1 MDHTVIPL
9 LADAGV
15 PMIFLTFPAMV
26 ILLLP
31 IIILEAQLF
40 RRWLGIQAWTA
51 IKTSAL
57 TNIAST
63 LVGLPVAW
71 AVMLCLEFSAGWA
84 IVKIAV
90 LGRIVEKWH
99 SPIAAVVN
107 TILSAAWLVPDEK
120 NLYWMVP
127 VAVLVLMIPTFYL
140 SVWIE
145 AFIVDHMV
153 SMPEGDPTNLTRTSV
168 RRAVRDANLVS
179 YSLLTG
185 GTVAWLLISLLKRPR

>member
-1 MDHTVIPL
+1 MDQIPIPV

-31 IIILEAQLF
+31 IIILEAWLY
-40 RRWLGIQAWTA
+40 RRWLDLETWRAT
-51 IKTSAL
+51 KSSAL
-57 TNIAST
+57 ANLAST
-63 LVGLPVAW
+63 LVGVPAAW
-71 AVMLCLEFSAGWA
+71 AVMFGVEFCAGFGIA
-84 IVKIAV
+84 KIPALNRMV
-90 LGRIVEKWH
+90 DKWH
-99 SPIAAVVN
+99 SPMAAVVN

-120 NLYWMVP
+120 SLYWMLP

-145 AFIVDHMV
+145 AFVVDYMV
-153 SMPEGDPTNLTRTSV
+153 SVPEDDASNLTTARV
-168 RRAVRDANLVS
+168 RKAVRDANLVS

-185 GTVAWLLISLLKRPR
+185 GTVAW